1 MATLIK
7 IGNSKG
13 IRIPQPIIK
22 QANLENVEIEFVV
35 TKEGLL
41 LKPVKQR
48 KRVLWKENIEKIL
61 SKNKDEKDEGI
72 IEEFL
77 NEKFEDW
84 EW

>member
-22 QANLENVEIEFVV
+22 QANLENAEIEFVV

-41 LKPVKQR
+41 LKPVKQ
-48 KRVLWKENIEKIL
+48 KRASWKEDIEKVL
-61 SKNKDEKDEGI
+61 AKNKNKKDEGV

>member
-7 IGNSKG
+7 IGNSQG

-22 QANLENVEIEFVV
+22 QANLENTEIEFVV
-35 TKEGLL
+35 TQEGLL
-41 LKPVKQR
+41 LKPIKHSR
-48 KRVLWKENIEKIL
+48 DTWKKNIEEIL
-61 SKNKDEKDEGI
+61 AKNKNKKDEGI
-72 IEEFL
+72 VEEFL

>member
-1 MATLIK
+1 MAKLIA

-22 QANLENVEIEFVV
+22 QANLENSEIEFVV
-35 TKEGLL
+35 TQEGLL
-41 LKPVKQR
+41 LKPIKKTRAEWR
-48 KRVLWKENIEKIL
+48 KNIEEVFA
-61 SKNKDEKDEGI
+61 KNQGQKDEGI

-77 NEKFEDW
+77 DEKLEDW

>member
-1 MATLIK
+1 MAKLIT

-22 QANLENVEIEFVV
+22 QANLENSEIEFVV
-35 TKEGLL
+35 TQEGLL
-41 LKPVKQR
+41 LKPIKNRRAKWR
-48 KRVLWKENIEKIL
+48 KNIEEIL
-61 SKNKDEKDEGI
+61 AKNEGQQDEGI

-84 EW
+84 QW

>member
-22 QANLENVEIEFVV
+22 QANLENAEIEFVV

-41 LKPVKQR
+41 LKPIKQKNR
-48 KRVLWKENIEKIL
+48 LNWKENIEEVL
-61 SKNKDEKDEGI
+61 AKNKDKKDKGI
-72 IEEFL
+72 VEEFL
-77 NEKFEDW
+77 NETFEDW

>member
-22 QANLENVEIEFVV
+22 QANLENAEIEFVV

-41 LKPVKQR
+41 LKPIKQ
-48 KRVLWKENIEKIL
+48 KRAAWKEDIEKVL
-61 SKNKDEKDEGI
+61 AKNKDKKDEGV

>member
-1 MATLIK
+1 MASLIK

-22 QANLENVEIEFVV
+22 QAGLEGEIEFIV

-41 LKPVKQR
+41 LKPVKKSR
-48 KRVLWKENIEKIL
+48 EGWRENIEKTL
-61 SKNKDEKDEGI
+61 DRHRGKDDGI

-77 NEKFEDW
+77 AEPFDEW

>member
-22 QANLENVEIEFVV
+22 QANLENAEIEFVV

-41 LKPVKQR
+41 LKPIKQ
-48 KRVLWKENIEKIL
+48 KRTAWKEDIEKVL
-61 SKNKDEKDEGI
+61 AKNKNKKDEGV

>member
-1 MATLIK
+1 MTTLIK

-22 QANLENVEIEFVV
+22 QANLENAEIEFVV

-41 LKPVKQR
+41 LKPIKQ
-48 KRVLWKENIEKIL
+48 KRAAWKEDIEKVL
-61 SKNKDEKDEGI
+61 AKNKDKKDEGV